1 MHEGGEMVKPV
12 LFVIDDEPEDQ
23 QAFERDLRMR
33 YAEMFQVLQAHS
45 GERAL
50 EILKQLKL
58 RNESV
63 ALFLVDQHMPGMN
76 GVEFFEQARHLFPD
90 AKRILTASYAD
101 GDAAIKAINKAQIDY
116 YLVKPWDPPSEH
128 LYPVLQDLLDDWAA
142 DYRPPFEGI
151 RVIGHQWS
159 ALSHDMKDFLARN
172 QIPYRWLDIE
182 TNDEAHILVEHVG
195 LDASRLPLLLFP
207 DGTHLAQPTHIQIA
221 EKVGL
226 ETQASRPFYDLIV
239 VGAGPAGL
247 AAAVYGASE
256 GLRTALI
263 EREAPGGQAGT
274 SSRIE
279 NYLGFP
285 VGLSG
290 SDLARRAVEQAE
302 RFGVEI
308 ISPQEV
314 TCIQVQDFY
323 RIVTLSDGSE
333 LSCHALLIATGVSY
347 RTLNAPGIE
356 KLTGAGVYYGAAMT
370 EAASC
375 QGQDIFIV
383 GGANSAGQAAMYFS
397 KFAKSVTLLVRGDSL
412 AKDMSR
418 YLIKEIGATRNINVQ
433 VCSRV
438 VEAHGETSLEAITI
452 ADAKTGEAKT
462 VPAKALFIFIG
473 AMPRTDWLPERVQR
487 DEQGFLL
494 SGPSLRS
501 GGHRAEGWT
510 LDRDPFLLE
519 TSVPGVFV
527 AGDVRSGSV
536 KRVASGVGEGSIAVQ
551 FIHHY
556 LSEVK

>member
-1 MHEGGEMVKPV
+1 MHKGGEMGKPV

-23 QAFERDLRMR
+23 QAFECDLRMK
-33 YAEMFQVLQAHS
+33 YAETFQVLQAHS
-45 GERAL
+45 GQRAF

-101 GDAAIKAINKAQIDY
+101 GDDAIKAINKAQIDY
-116 YLVKPWDPPSEH
+116 YLVKPWDPPAEH

-159 ALSHDMKDFLARN
+159 ALSHDLKDFLARN

-182 TNDEAHILVEHVG
+182 THDEAHILVEHVG
-195 LDASRLPLLLFP
+195 LDVSRLPLLLFP
-207 DGTHLAQPTHIQIA
+207 DGTHLAQPTHLEIA

-226 ETQASRPFYDLIV
+226 ETRASRPYYDLIV

-314 TCIQVQDFY
+314 TCIQVQDPY
-323 RIVTLSDGSE
+323 RIVTLGDGSE
-333 LSCHALLIATGVSY
+333 LSCHALLLATGVSY
-347 RTLNAPGIE
+347 RKLDVPSID

-370 EAASC
+370 EAFSI
-375 QGQDIFIV
+375 QGQDVFIV
-383 GGANSAGQAAMYFS
+383 GGANSAGQAALYFS
-397 KFAKSVTLLVRGDSL
+397 RFARSVTVLLRGDSL
-412 AKDMSR
+412 AKDMSE
-418 YLIKEIGATRNINVQ
+418 YLIAEIGLTGNIDVLVNT
-433 VCSRV
+433 SV
-438 VEAHGETSLEAITI
+438 VEAHGDTSLEAITI
-452 ADAKTGEAKT
+452 ANSKTGETKT

-473 AMPRTDWLPERVQR
+473 AMPRTDWLPDRVER
-487 DEQGFLL
+487 DGQGFIL
-494 SGPSLRS
+494 SGPTLLSNGLRMK
-501 GGHRAEGWT
+501 GWT

-519 TSVPGVFV
+519 TGVPGIFV

-556 LSEVK
+556 LSEAK

>member
-1 MHEGGEMVKPV
+1 MGKPV
-12 LFVIDDEPEDQ
+12 LFVIDDEPEVQ
-23 QAFERDLRMR
+23 QAFERDLRMK
-33 YAEMFQVLQAHS
+33 YADTFQVLQAHS
-45 GERAL
+45 GQRAL

-76 GVEFFEQARHLFPD
+76 GVEFFEQALHLFPD

-128 LYPVLQDLLDDWAA
+128 LYPVLQDLLADWAA

-159 ALSHDMKDFLARN
+159 ALSHDLKDFLARN

-182 TNDEAHILVEHVG
+182 THDEAHILVEHVG

-207 DGTHLAQPTHIQIA
+207 DGTHLAQPTHLQIA
-221 EKVGL
+221 EKVGRQ
-226 ETQASRPFYDLIV
+226 TQASRLFYDLIV

-290 SDLARRAVEQAE
+290 SDLARRAVEQAK

-314 TCIQVQDFY
+314 TCIQVQDPY
-323 RIVTLSDGSE
+323 RIVTLGDGAE

-347 RTLNAPGIE
+347 RKLDVPGIE

-370 EAASC
+370 EAASF
-375 QGQDIFIV
+375 QGQDVFIV

-418 YLIKEIGATRNINVQ
+418 IPH
-433 VCSRV
+433 SRDRGDQ
-438 VEAHGETSLEAITI
+438 EHQR
-452 ADAKTGEAKT
+452 TG
-462 VPAKALFIFIG
+462 
-473 AMPRTDWLPERVQR
+473 
-487 DEQGFLL
+487 
-494 SGPSLRS
+494 
-501 GGHRAEGWT
+501 
-510 LDRDPFLLE
+510 
-519 TSVPGVFV
+519 
-527 AGDVRSGSV
+527 
-536 KRVASGVGEGSIAVQ
+536 Q
-551 FIHHY
+551 F
-556 LSEVK
+556 

>member
-1 MHEGGEMVKPV
+1 MLKPV
-12 LFVIDDEPEDQ
+12 ILVVDDEPEDQ
-23 QAFERDLRMR
+23 QAIERDLRVK
-33 YAEMFQVLQAHS
+33 YGHEFEVLIANAAH
-45 GERAL
+45 EAL

-58 RNESV
+58 RSKSV
-63 ALFLVDQHMPGMN
+63 ALLLVDQHMPGMN
-76 GVEFFEQARHLFPD
+76 GVEFFEQAIPLFPE

-101 GDAAIKAINKAQIDY
+101 GDAAIKAINTAQVDY
-116 YLVKPWDPPSEH
+116 YLVKPWSPPEEH
-128 LYPVLQDLLDDWAA
+128 LYPVLADLLADWAA

-159 ALSHDMKDFLARN
+159 ALSHDLKDFLARN
-172 QIPYRWLDIE
+172 QIPYRWLEIE
-182 TNDEAHILVEHVG
+182 ASAEARVLAEKAR
-195 LDASRLPLLLFP
+195 LDVSLLPVVLFP
-207 DGTHLAQPTHIQIA
+207 DGTHLARPTHLQLA
-221 EKVGL
+221 KKVGL
-226 ETQASRPFYDLIV
+226 ETKASRPFYDLII

-290 SDLARRAVEQAE
+290 ADLARRAVEQAE

-314 TCIQVQDFY
+314 TGIRLQDPY
-323 RIVTLSDGSE
+323 RSVTMSDGCE
-333 LSCHALLIATGVSY
+333 LSCHALLISTGVSY
-347 RTLNAPGIE
+347 RKLDVPGIE
-356 KLTGAGVYYGAAMT
+356 ELTGAGVYYGAAMT
-370 EAASC
+370 EAFSIG
-375 QGQDIFIV
+375 GQDVFIV

-397 KFAKSVTLLVRGDSL
+397 RFAKRVTVLVRGDSL
-412 AKDMSR
+412 AKDMSQ
-418 YLIKEIGATRNINVQ
+418 YLITEIGATSNIEVQ
-433 VCSRV
+433 VNSNV
-438 VEAHGETSLEAITI
+438 VEAHGEESLEALTI
-452 ADAKTGEAKT
+452 ANSKTDETKT

-473 AMPRTDWLPERVQR
+473 AMPRTEWLPDRVRR
-487 DEQGFLL
+487 DEQGFILTGPALL
-494 SGPSLRS
+494 SGGQRPQ
-501 GGHRAEGWT
+501 GWM
-510 LDRDPFLLE
+510 LERDPFLLE
-519 TSVPGVFV
+519 TGVPGIFV

-556 LSEVK
+556 LSGVK